1 MRKRLFLSLAAA
13 VLGGALLVGTAAA
26 ALLNAPALSPDHGP
40 PGTLVHVTGF
50 PEATTCPSVRM
61 YIAPV
66 AGITS
71 FADPR
76 LQRLTGTVTYG
87 LGGGQASTG
96 PLVRVP
102 LFRFVVPALDP
113 DEYKTYF
120 TCVGTTTGWN
130 ALFEDVAFR
139 VDPLAPGATLPPT
152 TTLSGGIQSSDAIQ
166 PALWLL
172 IALLAIGVASAAVR
186 RGTHG
191 SPPR

>member
-66 AGITS
+66 SGITS

-87 LGGGQASTG
+87 LGLGQASTG

-113 DEYKTYF
+113 GGYKTYF

-130 ALFEDVAFR
+130 ALFEDVGFR

-152 TTLSGGIQSSDAIQ
+152 ATPSTVIRSSDAIQ

-172 IALLAIGVASAAVR
+172 ITLLAIGVASAAVR
-186 RGTHG
+186 RGAHR